1 MNNEEIITIPNFIT
15 LFRIVCIPFFILS
28 LVYNKDAWAVLIFA
42 AMSLSDALD
51 GISARLTN
59 QKTKIG
65 ALLDTTADNLVV
77 FSTLLTFT
85 IIRGMIPFYITI
97 ALFVA
102 FILCALAKIIYVKK
116 GNSTNPTIMGKLAI
130 AFAYLTGIAYLID
143 FQYKLVF
150 SLILVFFA
158 YATVAT
164 YLAKD
169 IRLLKK

>member
-116 GNSTNPTIMGKLAI
+116 GPPPEALKALQETLKIPIIEHLPESESATTTA
-130 AFAYLTGIAYLID
+130 D
-143 FQYKLVF
+143 
-150 SLILVFFA
+150 ILVILGDD
-158 YATVAT
+158 YQE
-164 YLAKD
+164 
-169 IRLLKK
+169 